1 MLGLNINQAP
11 GTAANASRVSGFHY
25 ADALEENE
33 ANRDDNEN
41 PRGDIGEQKHVTQ
54 PAVRWAG
61 RARRDVRV
69 ISDHRRLRGTSARR
83 ASVLREH
90 VNFLQ
95 SDNHVATLYGDSA
108 AYGEESES
116 ESVVCVENVLIDHI
130 EKQIITV
137 DRLSR
142 LICANSRQSSP
153 RYTLFSG
160 TVILRLRC
168 PKCMA
173 ASNKMQPCFWAA
185 SRKRFNCAHN
195 FVRCTMMTA
204 RTRIACPKFSLSRP
218 TSSKN
223 FRIFARTK
231 CSRLSLMRSEFRAC
245 EILDLEGRRSLVER
259 CVEVSGLWRR
269 VARR

>member
-1 MLGLNINQAP
+1 MP
-11 GTAANASRVSGFHY
+11 MP
-25 ADALEENE
+25 LEENE
-33 ANRDDNEN
+33 ANRDNNGN
-41 PRGDIGEQKHVTQ
+41 PRGDIGEQQQVAQ

-61 RARRDVRV
+61 RTRRDVRV

-108 AYGEESES
+108 VHREESES

-130 EKQIITV
+130 EKQIIAV

-142 LICANSRQSSP
+142 LLRGNSRHSSS

-168 PKCMA
+168 SKCMA
-173 ASNKMQPCFWAA
+173 ASKKMQPCFWAA
-185 SRKRFNCAHN
+185 SPKRFNCAHN

-204 RTRIACPKFSLSRP
+204 HTCVACPNFSFSRP
-218 TSSKN
+218 TSSKK

-231 CSRLSLMRSEFRAC
+231 CSPFADAIRISRLRDSRSRGEA
-245 EILDLEGRRSLVER
+245 GPRR
-259 CVEVSGLWRR
+259 EVR
-269 VARR
+269 

>member
-1 MLGLNINQAP
+1 M
-11 GTAANASRVSGFHY
+11 
-25 ADALEENE
+25 
-33 ANRDDNEN
+33 
-41 PRGDIGEQKHVTQ
+41 
-54 PAVRWAG
+54 
-61 RARRDVRV
+61 

-83 ASVLREH
+83 ASVSREH

-108 AYGEESES
+108 VYGEESES

-130 EKQIITV
+130 EKQIIAV

-142 LICANSRQSSP
+142 LPCGNSRPSSS

-173 ASNKMQPCFWAA
+173 ASKKMQPCFWAA

-204 RTRIACPKFSLSRP
+204 RTRIACPNFSLSRP
-218 TSSKN
+218 TSSKK

-231 CSRLSLMRSEFRAC
+231 CSPFADAIRISRLRDSRSRGEA
-245 EILDLEGRRSLVER
+245 GPRR
-259 CVEVSGLWRR
+259 EVR
-269 VARR
+269 